1 MSTYL
6 EKCKEATKEEIA
18 KQWKDAGTK
27 VGLEIW
33 RIEKFQVVLQPKDHY
48 GAFFTGDS
56 YIVLNTFRRPGREN
70 LEWDIH
76 FWLGKETS
84 QDEMGVA
91 AYKTVELDDYLGG
104 GPIQHR
110 EVQGHESELFQS
122 YFPKGIRILS
132 GGIETGFNKVKPKEY
147 KPRLL
152 QVKGRKRVRL
162 VEVALDAKSVNSG
175 DVFVLDLGLL
185 IIQFNGKDS
194 RIFERNK
201 ATEIC
206 RALDDERGCVPE
218 VVVFDEFTKPEEWP
232 KEWVDRLGK
241 GPYATAEEGGDDLE
255 FEKAASARTLLRLSN
270 ASGKLEMTKVLK
282 ELLLNVKC
290 LIKMMFSL
298 LILEMKSLLGLV
310 LVLQLLNVN
319 MVFLMQWNILKR
331 MVEMNLLLLLLLL
344 KVMKVIISGVFLVSN
359 EKNEEGF
366 KSFFFFFSFHFLR
379 QLLFGS
385 FFLNIFYNIYNVPIV
400 NKHCI

>member
-1 MSTYL
+1 MVDT
-6 EKCKEATKEEIA
+6 CKEATKEEIA
-18 KQWKDAGTK
+18 KQWKDAGSK

-33 RIEKFQVVLQPKDHY
+33 RIEKFQVVLQPKEKY
-48 GAFFTGDS
+48 GAFFSGDS
-56 YIVLNTFRRPGREN
+56 YIVLNTFKRPGRET
-70 LEWDIH
+70 LEWDVH

-122 YFPKGIRILS
+122 YFPKGIRIMA

-162 VEVALDAKSVNSG
+162 VEVPLDAKSVNSG
-175 DVFVLDLGLL
+175 DVFILDLGLL
-185 IIQFNGKDS
+185 ILQFNGKDS

-206 RALDDERGCVPE
+206 RALDDERGSVPE

-241 GPYATAEEGGDDLE
+241 GPYATAEQGGDDLE
-255 FEKAASARTLLRLSN
+255 FEKAATGRTLFRLSN
-270 ASGKLEMTKVLK
+270 ASGKMEMTKVAEGAAVKREMLDKDDVFIVDFGNEIFTWVGTGASRDERKHGMQYAMDYLK
-282 ELLLNVKC
+282 KNGRDEATPITVTLQGHESDY
-290 LIKMMFSL
+290 FW
-298 LILEMKSLLGLV
+298 GLYG
-310 LVLQLLNVN
+310 
-319 MVFLMQWNILKR
+319 K
-331 MVEMNLLLLLLLL
+331 
-344 KVMKVIISGVFLVSN
+344 
-359 EKNEEGF
+359 
-366 KSFFFFFSFHFLR
+366 
-379 QLLFGS
+379 
-385 FFLNIFYNIYNVPIV
+385 
-400 NKHCI
+400 

>member
-1 MSTYL
+1 MADKIE
-6 EKCKEATKEEIA
+6 EKCKATKEEIA
-18 KQWKDAGTK
+18 KQWGKAGSE

-33 RIEKFQVVLQPKDHY
+33 RIEKFHVVAQPKASY

-56 YIVLNTFRRPGREN
+56 YIVMNTFRRPGRQN

-122 YFPKGIRILS
+122 YFPKGIRIMQ
-132 GGIETGFNKVKPKEY
+132 GGIDTGFNKVKPKEY

-162 VEVALDAKSVNSG
+162 VEVPLDAKSVNSG

-194 RIFERNK
+194 RTFERSK

-206 RALDDERGCVPE
+206 RALDDERGQVPE
-218 VVVFDEFTKPEEWP
+218 VVVFDEFSKTEEWP

-255 FEKAASARTLLRLSN
+255 FEKGASSRVLLRLSN
-270 ASGKLEMTKVLK
+270 ASGTMEMTKVAEGTAVKRDLLDKNDVFIVDFGNEIFTWVGTGASREERKHGIQYAVDYLK
-282 ELLLNVKC
+282 KNGRDEATPITVTLQDHESDY
-290 LIKMMFSL
+290 FWSL
-298 LILEMKSLLGLV
+298 YGK
-310 LVLQLLNVN
+310 
-319 MVFLMQWNILKR
+319 
-331 MVEMNLLLLLLLL
+331 
-344 KVMKVIISGVFLVSN
+344 
-359 EKNEEGF
+359 
-366 KSFFFFFSFHFLR
+366 
-379 QLLFGS
+379 
-385 FFLNIFYNIYNVPIV
+385 
-400 NKHCI
+400 